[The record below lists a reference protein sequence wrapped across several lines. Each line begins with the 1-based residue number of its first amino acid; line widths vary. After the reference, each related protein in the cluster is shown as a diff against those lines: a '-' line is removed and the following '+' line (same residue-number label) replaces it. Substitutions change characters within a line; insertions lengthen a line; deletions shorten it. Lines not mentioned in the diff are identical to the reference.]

1 MRRLTENEI
10 RFIKETGVTP
20 TVIQCYEWDRSKC
33 SNYGDAKELAYSKYG
48 VDLQKLFN
56 DLDSYDK
63 YHSPDVSFLERTF
76 MSQFSKY
83 TGNVCIRNMLRAF
96 ACSDGYLQFHEAD
109 FNSSYQLENKLET
122 AKERCIEG
130 IERIVSDYVE
140 REDRRNKTVDY
151 SSLEIDVIDTR
162 LTKVENQIDIM
173 SIMQSLKSIMKRILT
188 DDEYLVI
195 SFEYGL
201 DEIDEVEKDRLLQL
215 LDEGL
220 IEQLL
225 ESAMLKIRL
234 EINKSNISSFFKSF
248 F

>member
-1 MRRLTENEI
+1 MVQLTVEMAIIIANDYIANNEKLTELRDFEDLKQEI
-10 RFIKETGVTP
+10 YLDVIKRTG
-20 TVIQCYEWDRSKC
+20 
-33 SNYGDAKELAYSKYG
+33 
-48 VDLQKLFN
+48 
-56 DLDSYDK
+56 SY
-63 YHSPDVSFLERTF
+63 
-76 MSQFSKY
+76 
-83 TGNVCIRNMLRAF
+83 A
-96 ACSDGYLQFHEAD
+96 
-109 FNSSYQLENKLET
+109 KLET
-122 AKERCIEG
+122 AKERCIDG

>member
-1 MRRLTENEI
+1 MVQLTVEMAIIIANEYIAKNEKLTELRDFEDLKQEI
-10 RFIKETGVTP
+10 YLDVIKRTG
-20 TVIQCYEWDRSKC
+20 
-33 SNYGDAKELAYSKYG
+33 
-48 VDLQKLFN
+48 
-56 DLDSYDK
+56 SY
-63 YHSPDVSFLERTF
+63 
-76 MSQFSKY
+76 
-83 TGNVCIRNMLRAF
+83 A
-96 ACSDGYLQFHEAD
+96 
-109 FNSSYQLENKLET
+109 KLET

>member
-1 MRRLTENEI
+1 MVQLTVEMAIIIANEYIAKNEKLTELRDFEDLKQEI
-10 RFIKETGVTP
+10 YLDVIKRTG
-20 TVIQCYEWDRSKC
+20 
-33 SNYGDAKELAYSKYG
+33 
-48 VDLQKLFN
+48 
-56 DLDSYDK
+56 SY
-63 YHSPDVSFLERTF
+63 
-76 MSQFSKY
+76 
-83 TGNVCIRNMLRAF
+83 A
-96 ACSDGYLQFHEAD
+96 
-109 FNSSYQLENKLET
+109 KLET

-140 REDRRNKTVDY
+140 REDRRNKTVEY

>member
-1 MRRLTENEI
+1 MVHLTVEMAIIIANEYIAKNEKLTELRDFEDLKQEI
-10 RFIKETGVTP
+10 YLDVIKRTG
-20 TVIQCYEWDRSKC
+20 
-33 SNYGDAKELAYSKYG
+33 
-48 VDLQKLFN
+48 
-56 DLDSYDK
+56 SY
-63 YHSPDVSFLERTF
+63 
-76 MSQFSKY
+76 
-83 TGNVCIRNMLRAF
+83 A
-96 ACSDGYLQFHEAD
+96 
-109 FNSSYQLENKLET
+109 KLET